1 MKLKNI
7 NIFLIIFFCII
18 QNNFL
23 NAKINNSIIVKVG
36 NEIIT
41 AHDVENEV
49 KTILMLQGLTL
60 NQENINKVQNF
71 AVQTLIRNSI
81 KENEIKKYNEE
92 SYNKIDLEKY
102 LKRVSKSLN
111 IEVFDL
117 EEYFDLRGIN
127 YTSFVER
134 YKNELKWNTLIF
146 KLYKNQISLNTVEIE
161 NELLIKI
168 DEVKKN
174 NTNQKLDLEK
184 MKDAIILK
192 KKLEK
197 LKLFS
202 RTHFAT
208 VESNT
213 LINFE

>member
-7 NIFLIIFFCII
+7 NIFLIIFLCII

-23 NAKINNSIIVKVG
+23 NAKINNSIIAKVG

-111 IEVFDL
+111 IEAFDL
-117 EEYFDLRGIN
+117 EEYFDIRGIN
-127 YTSFVER
+127 YTSFEER

>member
-111 IEVFDL
+111 IEAFDL
-117 EEYFDLRGIN
+117 EEYFDIRGIN
-127 YTSFVER
+127 YTSFEER

-174 NTNQKLDLEK
+174 NTNQKLNLEK

-202 RTHFAT
+202 RTHYAT

>member
-202 RTHFAT
+202 RTHFTT

>member
-7 NIFLIIFFCII
+7 NIFLIIFLCII

-23 NAKINNSIIVKVG
+23 NAKINNSIIAKVG

>member
-7 NIFLIIFFCII
+7 NIFLIIFLCII